1 VLHQYR
7 KCVFMKR
14 LVLLEDAMFLKERE
28 SGHMVEVLNLS
39 DLFDLYRDE
48 ILACY
53 QCGEEAQDPEIFK
66 KSTLIFLSGE
76 ELPRC
81 WTDPHYRENELKR

>member
-1 VLHQYR
+1 
-7 KCVFMKR
+7 
-14 LVLLEDAMFLKERE
+14 MFLKARD

-48 ILACY
+48 ILARY
-53 QCGEEAQDPEIFK
+53 QYGEEAQDPEIFK
-66 KSTLIFLSGE
+66 KSNLIFLSGE

-81 WTDPHYRENELKR
+81 WTDPHYRDNELK